1 VPSHTLF
8 WPSGRKLFRQR
19 SRMRWAMAAGCFV
32 VLAVAAGSLLKL
44 A

>member
-1 VPSHTLF
+1 VPTSTLF

-19 SRMRWAMAAGCFV
+19 SRTRWVMALGCFV
-32 VLAVAAGSLLKL
+32 VVAVAAGSLLKL